1 MNIDTGGRLGQAG
14 RAGQVGEKSFVKR
27 CAAIAAVA
35 CAIATLT
42 LAAQT
47 PRTVVLRAARMLDP
61 VAGRIVSN
69 PTVVIVGDR
78 IQSVGGTAPA
88 GSTTIDL
95 GDLTLV
101 PGLVDAHTHN
111 LLQPED
117 EITPP
122 VFTKSQAYRAI
133 EGVAAARKN
142 LEAGFTTM
150 RDLDSEGAG
159 FADVALRDAINKGV
173 VPGPRLFVATYA
185 LTITGGHMNL
195 SGVNPDINVPDPATL
210 TDSRDAMIAEIRRE
224 VKYGADW
231 IKLYATGTL
240 RHVNR
245 ETLEPLPQVSLDD
258 VKAVVGEAAR
268 WRKDVAAHAYGGV
281 GARNAVE
288 GGVRSIEHGWIL
300 DEDTL
305 RLMVQ
310 KGTFWCPTLSVF
322 RPEAGIGQPDEF
334 SRRVVESHK
343 RTFQAGMKAGVKIVF
358 GTDVGGFPH
367 GTNNREFTYMVEYG
381 MTPLEA
387 IRSATTR
394 AAELLRMEKEIGA
407 IAPGHYA
414 DIIAVQGDPLQN
426 IEAIKNVRFVMKG
439 GEVYVRPAAATR
451 SGTSSQHD

>member
-1 MNIDTGGRLGQAG
+1 
-14 RAGQVGEKSFVKR
+14 
-27 CAAIAAVA
+27 
-35 CAIATLT
+35 
-42 LAAQT
+42 
-47 PRTVVLRAARMLDP
+47 VV
-61 VAGRIVSN
+61 VS
-69 PTVVIVGDR
+69 GDR
-78 IQSVGGTAPA
+78 IQSLGGAPPA

-101 PGLVDAHTHN
+101 PGLIDAHTHN
-111 LLQPED
+111 LLEPED

-122 VFTKSQAYRAI
+122 VLTKSQAYRAI
-133 EGVAAARKN
+133 EGVSAAKKN

-185 LTITGGHMNL
+185 LTITAGHMNNAGF
-195 SGVNPDINVPDPATL
+195 SPDITLPEPATL

-245 ETLEPLPQVSLDD
+245 ETLEPLSQVSLDD
-258 VKAVVGEAAR
+258 VKAVVAEAAR

-300 DEDTL
+300 DDETL
-305 RLMVQ
+305 KLMIQ

-322 RPEAGIGQPDEF
+322 RPEADIDKPTDF
-334 SRRVVESHK
+334 SRRVVDSHK
-343 RTFQAGMKAGVKIVF
+343 RTFQNAMKLGVKIVF
-358 GTDVGGFPH
+358 GTDVGAFPH
-367 GTNNREFTYMVEYG
+367 GTNNREFSYMVEYG
-381 MTPLEA
+381 MTPIEA

-394 AAELLRMEKEIGA
+394 AAELLRMEKDLGS
-407 IAPGHYA
+407 IAAGRYA
-414 DIIAVQGDPLQN
+414 DIIAVDGDPLQN
-426 IEAIKNVRFVMKG
+426 IEAIKQVRFVMKG
-439 GEVYVRPAAATR
+439 GIVYVRRPMTKD
-451 SGTSSQHD
+451 Q

>member
-1 MNIDTGGRLGQAG
+1 
-14 RAGQVGEKSFVKR
+14 
-27 CAAIAAVA
+27 
-35 CAIATLT
+35 
-42 LAAQT
+42 
-47 PRTVVLRAARMLDP
+47 MLDP
-61 VAGRIVSN
+61 VAGRIVTN
-69 PTVVIVGDR
+69 PVVVVSGDR
-78 IQSVGGTAPA
+78 IQSLGGAPPA

-101 PGLVDAHTHN
+101 PGLIDAHTHN
-111 LLQPED
+111 LLEPED

-122 VFTKSQAYRAI
+122 VLAKSQAYRAI
-133 EGVAAARKN
+133 EGVSAAKKN

-185 LTITGGHMNL
+185 LTITAGHMNNAGF
-195 SGVNPDINVPDPATL
+195 SPDITLPEPATL

-245 ETLEPLPQVSLDD
+245 ETLEPLSQVSLDD
-258 VKAVVGEAAR
+258 VKAVVAEAAR

-281 GARNAVE
+281 GARNAVD

-300 DEDTL
+300 DDETL
-305 RLMVQ
+305 KLMIQ

-322 RPEAGIGQPDEF
+322 RPEADIDKPTDF
-334 SRRVVESHK
+334 SRRVVDSHK
-343 RTFQAGMKAGVKIVF
+343 RTFQNAMKLGVKIVF
-358 GTDVGGFPH
+358 GTDVGAFPH
-367 GTNNREFTYMVEYG
+367 GTNNREFSYMVEYG
-381 MTPLEA
+381 MTPIEA

-394 AAELLRMEKEIGA
+394 AAELLRMEKDLGS
-407 IAPGHYA
+407 IAAGRYA
-414 DIIAVQGDPLQN
+414 DIIAVDGDPLQN
-426 IEAIKNVRFVMKG
+426 IEAIKKVRFVMKG
-439 GEVYVRPAAATR
+439 GIVYVRRPMTND
-451 SGTSSQHD
+451 Q

>member
-1 MNIDTGGRLGQAG
+1 MTKTLLLAFAVVAG
-14 RAGQVGEKSFVKR
+14 
-27 CAAIAAVA
+27 C
-35 CAIATLT
+35 ATLT
-42 LAAQT
+42 IAQA
-47 PRTVVLRAARMLDP
+47 PRTIVVRAARMLDP
-61 VAGRIVSN
+61 VAGRIVAN
-69 PTVVIVGDR
+69 PVVVVSGDR
-78 IQSVGGTAPA
+78 IQSLGGAPPA

-101 PGLVDAHTHN
+101 PGLIDAHTHH
-111 LLQPED
+111 LLEPED

-122 VFTKSQAYRAI
+122 VLTKSQAYRAI
-133 EGVAAARKN
+133 EGVSAAKKN

-185 LTITGGHMNL
+185 LTITAGHMNNAGF
-195 SGVNPDINVPDPATL
+195 SPDITLPEPATL

-245 ETLEPLPQVSLDD
+245 ETLEPLSQVSLDD
-258 VKAVVGEAAR
+258 VKAVVAEAAR

-300 DEDTL
+300 DDETL
-305 RLMVQ
+305 KLMIQ

-322 RPEAGIGQPDEF
+322 RPEADIDKPTDF
-334 SRRVVESHK
+334 SRRVVDSHK
-343 RTFQAGMKAGVKIVF
+343 RTFQNAMKLGVKIVF
-358 GTDVGGFPH
+358 GTDVGAFPH
-367 GTNNREFTYMVEYG
+367 GTNNREFSYMVEYG
-381 MTPLEA
+381 MTPIEA

-394 AAELLRMEKEIGA
+394 AAELLRMEKDLGS
-407 IAPGHYA
+407 IAAGRYA
-414 DIIAVQGDPLQN
+414 DIIAVDGDPLQN
-426 IEAIKNVRFVMKG
+426 IEAIKQVRFVMKG
-439 GEVYVRPAAATR
+439 GIVYVRRPMTKD
-451 SGTSSQHD
+451 Q

>member
-1 MNIDTGGRLGQAG
+1 MKKLMIADCKLPIGRFGLVVLAG
-14 RAGQVGEKSFVKR
+14 A
-27 CAAIAAVA
+27 AAISITV
-35 CAIATLT
+35 
-42 LAAQT
+42 AAQ
-47 PRTVVLRAARMLDP
+47 PARTVVVRAARMLDP
-61 VAGRIVSN
+61 VAGRIVAN
-69 PTVVIVGDR
+69 PVVVISGDR
-78 IQSVGGTAPA
+78 IESVGGPVPPNA
-88 GSTTIDL
+88 TTIDL

-111 LLQPED
+111 LLEPED
-117 EITPP
+117 EVTPP
-122 VFTKSQAYRAI
+122 VLTKSQAYRAI
-133 EGVAAARKN
+133 EGVSAVKKN

-173 VPGPRLFVATYA
+173 VPGPRLLVATYA

-195 SGVNPDINVPDPATL
+195 TGMNPDISLPDPATL

-258 VKAVVGEAAR
+258 VKVVVAEAAR
-268 WRKDVAAHAYGGV
+268 WRRDVAAHAYGGI

-300 DEDTL
+300 DDDTL

-322 RPEAGIGQPDEF
+322 RPEAGLDKPDEF

-343 RTFQAGMKAGVKIVF
+343 RTFQAAMKTGVKIVF

-381 MTPLEA
+381 MSPLEA
-387 IRSATTR
+387 IRASTTR
-394 AAELLRMEKEIGA
+394 AAELLRMEKQIGA

-426 IEAIKNVRFVMKG
+426 IEAIKQVRFVMKG
-439 GEVYVRPAAATR
+439 GEVYVRPGGAGRLST
-451 SGTSSQHD
+451 SQHD

>member
-1 MNIDTGGRLGQAG
+1 MRKTFLILIVALAG
-14 RAGQVGEKSFVKR
+14 CGTL
-27 CAAIAAVA
+27 AVA
-35 CAIATLT
+35 QA
-42 LAAQT
+42 
-47 PRTVVLRAARMLDP
+47 PRTVVVRAARMLDP
-61 VAGRIVSN
+61 VAGRIVAN
-69 PTVVIVGDR
+69 PVVVVSGDR
-78 IQSVGGTAPA
+78 IQALGTTPPA

-101 PGLVDAHTHN
+101 PGLIDAHTHN

-122 VFTKSQAYRAI
+122 VLTKSQAYRAI
-133 EGVAAARKN
+133 EGVAAAKKN
-142 LEAGFTTM
+142 LEGGFTTM

-185 LTITGGHMNL
+185 LTITAGHMNNAGF
-195 SGVNPDINVPDPATL
+195 SPDITLPEPATL

-245 ETLEPLPQVSLDD
+245 DTLEPLSQVSLDD
-258 VKAVVGEAAR
+258 VKAVVAEAAR

-300 DEDTL
+300 DEETL
-305 RLMVQ
+305 KLMIQ

-322 RPEAGIGQPDEF
+322 RPEADIDKPTDF

-343 RTFQAGMKAGVKIVF
+343 RTFQNAMKLGVKIVF
-358 GTDVGGFPH
+358 GTDVGAFPH
-367 GTNNREFTYMVEYG
+367 GTNNREFSYMVEYG
-381 MTPLEA
+381 MTPIEA

-394 AAELLRMEKEIGA
+394 AAELLRMEKDLGS
-407 IAPGHYA
+407 IAAGRYA
-414 DIIAVQGDPLQN
+414 DIIAVDGDPLQN
-426 IEAIKNVRFVMKG
+426 IEAIKKVRFVMKG
-439 GEVYVRPAAATR
+439 GAVHVEPDRGGAR
-451 SGTSSQHD
+451 SRSDR

>member
-1 MNIDTGGRLGQAG
+1 MTRTLVVFTAVLALLTTASAQA
-14 RAGQVGEKSFVKR
+14 
-27 CAAIAAVA
+27 
-35 CAIATLT
+35 
-42 LAAQT
+42 
-47 PRTVVLRAARMLDP
+47 PRTVVVRAARMVDP
-61 VAGRIVSN
+61 VAGRVVSN
-69 PTVVIVGDR
+69 PVVVVSGDR
-78 IQSVGGTAPA
+78 IQSVGGAVQA
-88 GSTTIDL
+88 GATTIDL
-95 GDLTLV
+95 GDLTLL
-101 PGLVDAHTHN
+101 PGLIDAHTHN

-122 VFTKSQAYRAI
+122 VLTKSQAYRAI
-133 EGVAAARKN
+133 EGVSAAKKN

-185 LTITGGHMNL
+185 LTITAGHMNNAGF
-195 SGVNPDINVPDPATL
+195 SPDITLPEPATL

-245 ETLEPLPQVSLDD
+245 ETLEPLPQVSLED
-258 VKAVVGEAAR
+258 VKVVVAEAAR

-300 DEDTL
+300 DDDTL
-305 RLMVQ
+305 KLMIQ

-322 RPEAGIGQPDEF
+322 RPEADIEKPTDF

-343 RTFQAGMKAGVKIVF
+343 RTFQSAMKLGVKIVF
-358 GTDVGGFPH
+358 GTDVGAFPH

-381 MTPLEA
+381 MTPIEA

-394 AAELLRMEKEIGA
+394 AAELLRLEKDLGS
-407 IAPGHYA
+407 IAAGRYA
-414 DIIAVQGDPLQN
+414 DIIAVDGDPLQN
-426 IEAIKNVRFVMKG
+426 IEAIKKVRFVMKG
-439 GEVYVRPAAATR
+439 GVVYVEPDRGGARAR
-451 SGTSSQHD
+451 SNER

>member
-1 MNIDTGGRLGQAG
+1 MKRLAVVLG
-14 RAGQVGEKSFVKR
+14 
-27 CAAIAAVA
+27 AAAL
-35 CAIATLT
+35 ATLSA
-42 LAAQT
+42 AAQA
-47 PRTVVLRAARMLDP
+47 PRTIVVRAARMVDP
-61 VAGRIVSN
+61 VAGRTVPN
-69 PTVVIVGDR
+69 ATVVIVGDR
-78 IQSVGGTAPA
+78 IQSVGTTAPA
-88 GSTTIDL
+88 GATTIDL

-101 PGLVDAHTHN
+101 PGLTDAHTHN

-122 VFTKSQAYRAI
+122 VLTKSQAFRTI
-133 EGVAAARKN
+133 QGVAAVKKN

-159 FADVALRDAINKGV
+159 FADVALRDAINKGII
-173 VPGPRLFVATYA
+173 PGPRLFVATYA

-195 SGVNPDINVPDPATL
+195 SGMNPDISLPDPATL

-258 VKAVVGEAAR
+258 VKAVVAEAAR

-300 DEDTL
+300 DDDTL

-310 KGTFWCPTLSVF
+310 HGTFYCPTLTVF
-322 RPEAGIGQPDEF
+322 RPEADFEKPTEF
-334 SRRVVESHK
+334 SRRIVESHK
-343 RTFQAGMKAGVKIVF
+343 RVFQAAMKTGVKIVF

-367 GTNNREFTYMVEYG
+367 GTNNQEFSYMVEYG

-394 AAELLRMEKEIGA
+394 AAELLRMDKDIGA
-407 IAPGHYA
+407 IAPGRYA
-414 DIIAVQGDPLQN
+414 DIIAVRGDPLQD
-426 IEAIKNVRFVMKG
+426 IEAIKQVRFVMKG
-439 GEVYVRPAAATR
+439 GEVVVGPGGSGRP
-451 SGTSSQHD
+451 GPSQHD